1 MLVWVFQRCN
11 GSNLIVNAWWKCAL
25 HSFVLGQNPVGADWM
40 RGKSV
45 PTIQYTQPFEVSDLQ
60 GWRLARTIYIHGVYT
75 YMVCGTFDMIFWTL
89 YECLPLEAFSVNL
102 PQINR
107 HCCII
112 TAVDLGNAPFPG
124 QKKRVQ
130 NRHQAP
136 HSSPICQILARLN
149 DIEITQVYFIQVRYK
164 GIQIGRKDY

>member
-1 MLVWVFQRCN
+1 MR
-11 GSNLIVNAWWKCAL
+11 
-25 HSFVLGQNPVGADWM
+25 M
-40 RGKSV
+40 RGKSM
-45 PTIQYTQPFEVSDLQ
+45 PTIQYIQPFEVSDLQ
-60 GWRLARTIYIHGVYT
+60 VWRLARTIYIHSVYT

-124 QKKRVQ
+124 QKKWVQ
-130 NRHQAP
+130 KRHQAP
-136 HSSPICQILARLN
+136 HSSPLCQILARLN
-149 DIEITQVYFIQVRYK
+149 NNRNKTSLFHSGEVQGNSDWAK
-164 GIQIGRKDY
+164 GILALFGGALMQGQP